1 MMAQVQRAPNDP
13 RPVDDPRID
22 LSARIRTKSY
32 YLPNLRPYY
41 NDWPDEM
48 NPHYAQLKEAIEARI
63 KKIYSPNMAAALI
76 DIDYAL
82 LSCIWWPRCE
92 YKRLEV
98 GTFWSLWLF
107 TWDDEIDQSTS
118 ELFIN
123 LENADKFRDETYHF
137 VRYVLGVP
145 NEETDKWQFDK
156 NPPTLPVIASLAD
169 IGEEVKNF
177 YNHNQIMCLVD
188 EIYYYMDNQQREQRR
203 KLTGVIP
210 TPAQYIETRLGTS
223 AVQLMLALNEY
234 VDNQCIPRWIMT
246 HSKMADIWRETNLNM
261 SLSNDM
267 LSLRKEI
274 KTGDIDSMIPILMYN
289 RNMTVQEAIADTCVE
304 LKKNIDRY
312 DAAAAD
318 LLAIVAERDSEW
330 VEEVDSYIVGCRHNM
345 MGNLLWSLTTTR
357 YGLGKIERDIH
368 GGMTVVVNH
377 AA

>member
-1 MMAQVQRAPNDP
+1 MAQVQRAPNDP

-63 KKIYSPNMAAALI
+63 KKIYSPKMAAALI

-82 LSCIWWPRCE
+82 LSCIWWPR
-92 YKRLEV
+92 
-98 GTFWSLWLF
+98 S
-107 TWDDEIDQSTS
+107 
-118 ELFIN
+118 
-123 LENADKFRDETYHF
+123 
-137 VRYVLGVP
+137 
-145 NEETDKWQFDK
+145 
-156 NPPTLPVIASLAD
+156 D

-177 YNHNQIMCLVD
+177 YNHDQIMCLVD

-274 KTGDIDSMIPILMYN
+274 KTGDIDSMIPVLMYN

-368 GGMTVVVNH
+368 GGMTVVVNQ

>member
-1 MMAQVQRAPNDP
+1 MAQVQRAPNDP
-13 RPVDDPRID
+13 RPSGDPRTD
-22 LSARIRTKSY
+22 LSARIRTKLY
-32 YLPNLRPYY
+32 YLPNLRSYY
-41 NDWPDEM
+41 NDWPDEI

-63 KKIYSPNMAAALI
+63 KKHVKFFLDVTVYSPKMAAALI

-82 LSCIWWPRCE
+82 LSCIWWPQCE

-123 LENADKFRDETYHF
+123 LESADRFRDETYHF
-137 VRYVLGVP
+137 VRYVFDAP
-145 NEETDKWQFDK
+145 NEETH
-156 NPPTLPVIASLAD
+156 NLAD

-177 YNHNQIMCLVD
+177 YNHDQIMCLVD
-188 EIYYYMDNQQREQRR
+188 EIYYYMENQQREQHR
-203 KLTGVIP
+203 KLAGVIP

-246 HSKMADIWRETNLNM
+246 HSKMADLWRETNLNM

-267 LSLRKEI
+267 VSLRKEI
-274 KTGDIDSMIPILMYN
+274 KTGDIESMISILVYN
-289 RNMTVQEAIADTCVE
+289 CNMTVQEAIADTCVE
-304 LKKNIDRY
+304 LKKNVDRF
-312 DAAAAD
+312 DAAAED
-318 LLAIVAERDSEW
+318 LLAIVAEKDSKW
-330 VEEVDSYIVGCRHNM
+330 VGEVDRYIVGCRHNM
-345 MGNLLWSLTTTR
+345 MANLLWSLTTTR
-357 YGLGKIERDIH
+357 YGLGKLERDIH

>member
-1 MMAQVQRAPNDP
+1 MAQVQRAPNDP
-13 RPVDDPRID
+13 RPLDDPRID

-48 NPHYAQLKEAIEARI
+48 NPHYSKLKEAIEARI
-63 KKIYSPNMAAALI
+63 KKIYSPKMAAALI

-82 LSCIWWPRCE
+82 LSCMWWPRCE
-92 YKRLEV
+92 YRRLEV

-107 TWDDEIDQSTS
+107 AWDDEIDQSTS

-123 LENADKFRDETYHF
+123 LESADKFRDETYHF

-145 NEETDKWQFDK
+145 NEETHKWQFDK
-156 NPPTLPVIASLAD
+156 NPPHCPSLR
-169 IGEEVKNF
+169 
-177 YNHNQIMCLVD
+177 IMCLVD

-246 HSKMADIWRETNLNM
+246 HSKMADLWRETNLNM

-274 KTGDIDSMIPILMYN
+274 KTGDIDSMIPVLIHN

-304 LKKNIDRY
+304 LKKNIDRF
-312 DAAAAD
+312 DAAAED
-318 LLAIVAERDSEW
+318 LLAIVAKRDSDC
-330 VEEVDSYIVGCRHNM
+330 VGEVDSYIVGCRHNM
-345 MGNLLWSLTTTR
+345 MANLLWSLTTTR

-368 GGMTVVVNH
+368 GGMTVVVSH
-377 AA
+377 TA